1 MTEDDPGRP
10 PEVTDDEILDTF
22 KTADEPVLTA
32 SEVAGRLPIER
43 RGLLT
48 RLGRLEERGFLRSKK
63 TGGRSAVWWYPGYT
77 STKPVDP
84 ER

>member
-1 MTEDDPGRP
+1 MDDNGPGRP
-10 PEVTDDEILDTF
+10 PEVTDDEILDVF

-32 SEVAGRLPIER
+32 SEVADRLPIER

-48 RLGRLEERGFLRSKK
+48 RLNDLEERGFLWSKK
-63 TGGRSAVWWYPGYT
+63 TGGRSAVWWYPGHT
-77 STKPVDP
+77 STKPVEP